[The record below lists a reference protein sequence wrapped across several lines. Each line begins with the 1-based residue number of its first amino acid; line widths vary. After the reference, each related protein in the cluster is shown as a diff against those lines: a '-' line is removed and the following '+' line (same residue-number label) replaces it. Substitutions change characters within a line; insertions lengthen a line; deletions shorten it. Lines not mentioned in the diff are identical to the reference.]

1 MSVFLGFLRKEF
13 YHILRDRRTLLIV
26 LALPLMQVLLFGYA
40 IRNEVSGVRLAVVDP
55 APDAVTLD
63 IRNKLAG
70 TGLFR
75 MMAVLPA
82 EGGLERL
89 FRSGRVQVAV
99 VFQPGFA
106 DLLAR
111 GQAPQVMVITDASEP
126 STGARMQAYATQT
139 IQAWQMEWQ
148 NAARAFRIT
157 PAVRMRFNP
166 TLRSVNLFVPGLIAL
181 VLTLISALMTAVSL
195 TREKETGTM
204 EVLLVSP
211 LRPWQ
216 IITGKVLPY
225 LLLGFASFISTL
237 IAARVVFH
245 VPIRGSVVLFLAESL
260 LFILVSLGLGVLISS
275 RTSSQ
280 RAATMGALAGLM
292 MPTQLLSGFVF
303 PLESMPGWLRPVTT
317 IVPAR
322 WFVVIARGIML
333 KGVGITYLWRETLV
347 LAVMAAVLLVLS
359 IRSFKVRLE

>member
-1 MSVFLGFLRKEF
+1 MNVFLAFLRKEF
-13 YHILRDRRTLLIV
+13 AHIVRDRRTLLIV
-26 LALPLMQVLLFGYA
+26 LAMPLMQVLLFGYA
-40 IRNEVSGVRLAVVDP
+40 IRNEVTDVRLAIVDP

-63 IRNKLAG
+63 IRGRLAG

-75 MMAVLPA
+75 IVSVDATSA
-82 EGGLERL
+82 RLERL
-89 FRSGRVQVAV
+89 FRAQKAQVAV

-106 DLLAR
+106 GRLAR
-111 GQAPQVMVITDASEP
+111 GEATQVQVITDAAEP
-126 STGARMQAYATQT
+126 NTGSRMQAYVTQV
-139 IQAWQMEWQ
+139 IQAWQMERQ
-148 NAARAFRIT
+148 DAAQAFRIQ

-166 TLRSVNLFVPGLIAL
+166 TLKSVNLFVPGLIAL

-204 EVLLVSP
+204 EILLVSP

-216 IITGKVLPY
+216 IISGKVLPY
-225 LLLGFASFISTL
+225 LVLGFACAVSTL
-237 IAARVVFH
+237 VAARVVFH
-245 VPIRGSVVLFLAESL
+245 VPIRGSVTLFLAESL
-260 LFILVSLGLGVLISS
+260 LYVLVSLGMGVLISS

-303 PLESMPGWLRPVTT
+303 PLESMPGWLRPFTN

-347 LAVMAAVLLVLS
+347 LAVMAAFLLVLS
-359 IRSFKVRLE
+359 IRTFRVRLE